1 MSVGGIMESLQQ
13 GMLSGPGRS
22 LEFRAGDDFSSTL
35 TLGQIIKGKV
45 LRHYEGGR
53 YGLSFNGHEKV
64 VDCTFPLR
72 DGEVIYAR
80 VIGIDEKIHLQRLVG
95 DHRRPTQDGVSEAG
109 TTHRKGYD
117 EYADAIKQLFDRYQA
132 QLSKEEHRLIQ
143 KLQNALGGSR
153 RVAVSALILS
163 KLGVAL
169 EPALIRAVHR
179 VLADLSAEKPMAP
192 DQPTACS
199 AAQAAGH
206 VNKEMVEGLAALLGS
221 IANKQPTPLS
231 QASAEI
237 ASAESDSS
245 PPDFQFLSDG
255 HLSAG
260 HWGQGQDQE
269 HLEWFLGQWLLN
281 AQTGGAVAH
290 RFLRIPLWLEGRL
303 MEVTLALFAQKETA
317 DQSEGRDVDMLR
329 YRSAVFSLDT
339 ENLGHLEVHAKM
351 ADRHVRIEVTADRM
365 ATAEYLGGQAARLRS
380 VLDAF
385 GWRVD
390 DIRYGVRTAPGG
402 PVHAVIEHFIAQD
415 SLNRLL

>member
-13 GMLSGPGRS
+13 GMLSGAGRS
-22 LEFRAGDDFSSTL
+22 LEFGAGDDFSSTL
-35 TLGQIIKGKV
+35 TMGQIIKGKV
-45 LRHYEGGR
+45 LRHHEGGR
-53 YGLSFNGHEKV
+53 YSLSFNGHEKV

-80 VIGIDEKIHLQRLVG
+80 VIGIDEKIHLQRLAG
-95 DHRRPTQDGVSEAG
+95 DHSRSTRDGVSEAG
-109 TTHRKGYD
+109 ATHRKGYD

-169 EPALIRAVHR
+169 EPALIRAIHR
-179 VLADLSAEKPMAP
+179 VLADLSAEKPMVL
-192 DQPTACS
+192 DQPTDYS
-199 AAQAAGH
+199 AARAAGDL
-206 VNKEMVEGLAALLGS
+206 NKEMVEGLAALLCS
-221 IANKQPTPLS
+221 ISNREAAPPS
-231 QASAEI
+231 PASAGM
-237 ASAESDSS
+237 AHAESDSS
-245 PPDFQFLSDG
+245 RPDFQFLSGG
-255 HLSAG
+255 HQSG
-260 HWGQGQDQE
+260 GNMGQGQNQE

-290 RFLRIPLWLEGRL
+290 RFLRIPIWLQGRL

-317 DQSEGRDVDMLR
+317 DQSKGSDGERLR
-329 YRSAVFSLDT
+329 YRSAVFSLET
-339 ENLGHLEVHAKM
+339 ENLGHLEVYAKL
-351 ADRHVRIEVTADRM
+351 ANRHVRIEVTADHM
-365 ATAEYLGGQAARLRS
+365 TTAEYLGGKATRLRS

-390 DIRYGVRTAPGG
+390 DIRYGVRTKPGG
-402 PVHAVIEHFIAQD
+402 PVEAVIEHFIAQD